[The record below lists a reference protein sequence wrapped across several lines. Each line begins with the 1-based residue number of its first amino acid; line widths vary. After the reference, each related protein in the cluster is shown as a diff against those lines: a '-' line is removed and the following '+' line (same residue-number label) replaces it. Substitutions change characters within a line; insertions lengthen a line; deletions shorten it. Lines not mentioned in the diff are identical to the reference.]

1 MKNACSG
8 VCLFFLR
15 QTMSAIITFSTRC
28 VPVQTCQNL
37 RAFDC
42 VRFFFFCS
50 VFLYCIRFNAI
61 DADAAQCQTGT
72 VHGVSVFLV
81 LVHLQ

>member
-1 MKNACSG
+1 MFR
-8 VCLFFLR
+8 CLFVFPQADDERNYHIFYQMCSCADLPEFKSLR
-15 QTMSAIITFSTRC
+15 LCTFY
-28 VPVQTCQNL
+28 
-37 RAFDC
+37 
-42 VRFFFFCS
+42 FFCT